1 MINCQ
6 KCQETSCAKQ
16 VSKQK
21 LTVLTCTAYKAK
33 KVNMTQKEP
42 KENKLF
48 ESVEQLSKN
57 AQDLVRRKK
66 ELSQRTWQGL
76 TDKAITQVID
86 SMPKNMKGFM
96 VDWDLYEFAQTIE
109 AKLKENNT

>member
-76 TDKAITQVID
+76 TDEEID
-86 SMPKNMKGFM
+86 YIYTGIRAVYHD
-96 VDWDLYEFAQTIE
+96 VDSDVLCRVIE
-109 AKLKENNT
+109 AKLKERNT

>member
-66 ELSQRTWQGL
+66 ELSQRTWVGL
-76 TDKAITQVID
+76 TRK
-86 SMPKNMKGFM
+86 
-96 VDWDLYEFAQTIE
+96 EFAEIFCDDRWRNRPELMMLQVQ
-109 AKLKENNT
+109 AKLKQKNGYAEENK